1 MPTVPTLTTPRFTL
15 RPLRRSDAAAL
26 LPTLSD
32 AEQCRYLSR
41 EAFASE
47 DELWAWLAD
56 PDWPGLSWIA
66 AETQGA
72 KTHAAKT
79 QGAKTH
85 GAGAGPAEGDVVA
98 RLVAVPTDG
107 STPEHGAVF
116 EIGYITVMHRQG
128 EGVARE
134 CARAL
139 ITHLLSPDHTPPVRK
154 LTAEV
159 DVRNAPSIALIESL
173 GFTREATLREAD
185 ATHIGLCDVHWYGLL
200 AREWEG

>member
-1 MPTVPTLTTPRFTL
+1 MTSVPTLTTPRFTL

-26 LPTLSD
+26 FPTLSD

-47 DELWAWLAD
+47 EELWDWLAD
-56 PDWPGLSWIA
+56 PTWPGLSWIA
-66 AETQGA
+66 EDSNDA
-72 KTHAAKT
+72 
-79 QGAKTH
+79 
-85 GAGAGPAEGDVVA
+85 VVA
-98 RLVAVPTDG
+98 RLVAVPAEGT
-107 STPEHGAVF
+107 SPEHGAVF

-134 CARAL
+134 CTRAL
-139 ITHLLSPDHTPPVRK
+139 ITHLLAPDHEPPVRK

-159 DVRNAPSIALIESL
+159 DVRNAPSIALLESL
-173 GFTREATLREAD
+173 GFTREATMREAD